1 VASRDT
7 YNQGKQIGST
17 MGFVRIHCLAVASAG
32 LLLAT
37 SGALAAPSAQAQREI
52 AQLIGS
58 LDGSQCQFQRNGSWY
73 GPADARSHLQR
84 KYDYLLK
91 KDMVDTAEQFIE
103 RAASQSSM
111 SGKAYRIRCPG
122 KPEQTSAAWF
132 GARLQALR
140 QRTP

>member
-1 VASRDT
+1 MKYFPLVA
-7 YNQGKQIGST
+7 
-17 MGFVRIHCLAVASAG
+17 LALALAPG
-32 LLLAT
+32 LV
-37 SGALAAPSAQAQREI
+37 GAAPSADARREI

-73 GPADARSHLQR
+73 GPADARAHLQR

-91 KDMVDTAEQFIE
+91 KDMVDSAEQFIE

-111 SGKAYRIRCPG
+111 SGKAYRIRCPDQ
-122 KPEQTSAAWF
+122 PEQTSATWF

>member
-1 VASRDT
+1 MKYFPLVALALALAPGVAS
-7 YNQGKQIGST
+7 
-17 MGFVRIHCLAVASAG
+17 
-32 LLLAT
+32 
-37 SGALAAPSAQAQREI
+37 AAPSADARREI

-122 KPEQTSAAWF
+122 QPEQTSAAWF

>member
-1 VASRDT
+1 MYPARAMQFFRKWLLSA
-7 YNQGKQIGST
+7 
-17 MGFVRIHCLAVASAG
+17 CLLPALLCAGAAWSAPP
-32 LLLAT
+32 AR
-37 SGALAAPSAQAQREI
+37 AQQEI

-73 GPADARSHLQR
+73 GAGDARAHLQR

-91 KDMVDTAEQFIE
+91 KGLVDSAEQFIE

-122 KPEQTSAAWF
+122 QPEQAAAGWF
-132 GARLQALR
+132 EARLQALR

>member
-1 VASRDT
+1 MKYSPLVA
-7 YNQGKQIGST
+7 
-17 MGFVRIHCLAVASAG
+17 LALTLASGVAD
-32 LLLAT
+32 
-37 SGALAAPSAQAQREI
+37 AAPSADARREI
-52 AQLIGS
+52 TQLIGS

-73 GPADARSHLQR
+73 GPADARAHLQR

-122 KPEQTSAAWF
+122 QPEQTSAAWF

>member
-1 VASRDT
+1 M
-7 YNQGKQIGST
+7 KH
-17 MGFVRIHCLAVASAG
+17 FP
-32 LLLAT
+32 LLAL
-37 SGALAAPSAQAQREI
+37 ALALAPGIAGAAPSADARREI
-52 AQLIGS
+52 TQLIGS

-73 GPADARSHLQR
+73 GPADARAHLQR

-91 KDMVDTAEQFIE
+91 KNMVDTAEQFIE

-122 KPEQTSAAWF
+122 QPEQTSAAWF
-132 GARLQALR
+132 GARLQSLR

>member
-1 VASRDT
+1 MKYSPLVA
-7 YNQGKQIGST
+7 
-17 MGFVRIHCLAVASAG
+17 LALALAPGIAG
-32 LLLAT
+32 
-37 SGALAAPSAQAQREI
+37 AAPSADTRREI
-52 AQLIGS
+52 TQLIGS

-122 KPEQTSAAWF
+122 QPEQTSAAWF

>member
-1 VASRDT
+1 MKYSPLVA
-7 YNQGKQIGST
+7 
-17 MGFVRIHCLAVASAG
+17 LALALASGVAG
-32 LLLAT
+32 
-37 SGALAAPSAQAQREI
+37 AAPSADARREI
-52 AQLIGS
+52 TQLIGS

-73 GPADARSHLQR
+73 GPADARAHLQR

-122 KPEQTSAAWF
+122 QPEQTSAAWF